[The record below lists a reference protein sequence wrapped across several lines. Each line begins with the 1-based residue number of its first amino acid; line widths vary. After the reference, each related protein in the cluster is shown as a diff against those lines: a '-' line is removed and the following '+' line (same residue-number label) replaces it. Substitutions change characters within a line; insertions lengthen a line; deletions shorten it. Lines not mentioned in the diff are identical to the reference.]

1 MKKECEIVQD
11 LLFGYNDGVISKS
24 STELVENHLKECDI
38 CKNKLEEIQKDSKD
52 DNQKKEVDYLKKVK
66 NKLKRRKKII
76 ITVLSILFIIIVFN
90 VALFINYNL
99 TPSEVQVYLLD
110 DITEEQKDD
119 IENTLKGFGNITYES
134 KEEALN
140 RIREKLGENAYIING
155 WDEDNPF
162 RASFTVKVDSEDIEK
177 ITSLVENL
185 DGVHSVEFMHIGNP
199 YELFIINIL
208 MNKS

>member
-90 VALFINYNL
+90 VALFINYKL

-119 IENTLKGFGNITYES
+119 IENTIKGFGDITYEA